1 MDDAAGNI
9 SRNFPGMAACCY
21 CLAAYTSKLGF
32 CFGGLPEHACFPLAV
47 YWCSGLLVL
56 YSFMAHIMAH
66 IELMLSMRS
75 YFSGFLAIGDCAS
88 FPCKSP
94 WLIFS

>member
-21 CLAAYTSKLGF
+21 GLAAYTSKLRF

-47 YWCSGLLVL
+47 YWVGLRVT
-56 YSFMAHIMAH
+56 
-66 IELMLSMRS
+66 
-75 YFSGFLAIGDCAS
+75 GFVFIYG
-88 FPCKSP
+88 PYYGP
-94 WLIFS
+94 Y